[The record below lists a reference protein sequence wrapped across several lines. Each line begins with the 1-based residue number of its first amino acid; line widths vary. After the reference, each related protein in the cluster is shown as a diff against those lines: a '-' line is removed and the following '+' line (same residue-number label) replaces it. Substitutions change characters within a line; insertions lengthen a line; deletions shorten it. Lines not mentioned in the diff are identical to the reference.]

1 MEMAEFVINGGRKLK
16 GEIKVMGAKNSA
28 LKILPASLLFSGPL
42 KVEKVPLIE
51 DVFRMVDLL
60 KNIGA
65 EVEFT
70 GKRAIKINAAGQ
82 IGSDLKKDIAEKFR
96 GSIVLAGPVLART
109 VRVIFPYPGGCVIG
123 KRPIDIFLAGWTKMG
138 AMVRES
144 ASGFDIVAKHLSGT
158 DFTFRNISVTGTE
171 TLMMTA
177 VLAHG
182 KTILRNAA
190 LEPEIPSLAGFLNK
204 SGAKIKGAGSPII
217 EIIGTDGKLLSA
229 NKAFEVIPDRIEAGD
244 FLILGAMIGNE
255 IKVMDCNPEHLTTL
269 IAMLESLGI
278 KIRKGKNWISVSKPK
293 ILSSSDIKTKEY
305 PGFVTDLQAP
315 FTVLMTQA
323 HGESIIFE
331 TVFDG
336 RLNYIDDL
344 NRMGAKITPL
354 DTHRVLV
361 HGPTSLRGREIE
373 SPDLRAGLAFVMAA
387 LIAKGESIV
396 KNIYQIDRGYEKIE
410 ERLQKIGADI
420 KRI

>member
-1 MEMAEFVINGGRKLK
+1 MAEFVIKGGKKLR

-28 LKILPASLLFSGPL
+28 LKILPASMLFSGPL

-51 DVFRMVDLL
+51 DVFLMIDLL

-65 EVEFT
+65 EVKLTEE
-70 GKRAIKINAAGQ
+70 RIIKINVAGQ
-82 IGSDLKKDIAEKFR
+82 IGSDLKKDIAERFR

-109 VRVIFPYPGGCVIG
+109 GRVTFPYPGGCVIG
-123 KRPIDIFLAGWTKMG
+123 KRPIDVFLDGWAKMG
-138 AMVRES
+138 ARVRKG
-144 ASGFDIVAKHLSGT
+144 ASGFDILAKRLLGT
-158 DFTFRNISVTGTE
+158 DFTFKNVSVTGTE

-177 VLAHG
+177 VLARG

-190 LEPEIPSLAGFLNK
+190 LEPEIPSLAEFLNK
-204 SGAKIKGAGSPII
+204 SGEKIKGAGTPII

-229 NKAFEVIPDRIEAGD
+229 SNAFKVIPDRIEAGD
-244 FLILGAMIGNE
+244 FLILGAMIGE
-255 IKVMDCNPEHLTTL
+255 KIKVADCNPEHLTTL
-269 IAMLESLGI
+269 IAILKSLGVKI
-278 KIRKGKNWISVSKPK
+278 KMGRGWVSVSKPK

-336 RLNYIDDL
+336 RLNYVDDL
-344 NRMGAKITPL
+344 NRMGAKISPL
-354 DTHRVLV
+354 DPHRVLV
-361 HGPTSLRGREIE
+361 HGPTPLRGRKIE

-410 ERLQKIGADI
+410 ERLQKLGASI
-420 KRI
+420 QRI